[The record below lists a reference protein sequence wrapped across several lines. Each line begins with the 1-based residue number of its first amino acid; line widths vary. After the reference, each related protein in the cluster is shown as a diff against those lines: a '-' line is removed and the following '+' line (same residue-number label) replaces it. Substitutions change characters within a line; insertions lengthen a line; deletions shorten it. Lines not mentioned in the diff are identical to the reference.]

1 MSSCRKAETLSVY
14 DCSPF
19 LSEKLSA
26 LGLKIKKGDT
36 DIAVLGEGI
45 KTPPSVNAEIVFVP
59 ESLTDIGNINCL
71 SAVSAGMGSKAS
83 LSFSSLEEESGVM
96 SVNRNVDFSG
106 KTIYPCEVK
115 IPLFGKLSL
124 YENLVHGFLSLF
136 M

>member
-19 LSEKLSA
+19 LGEKLSA
-26 LGLKIKKGDT
+26 LGLKIKKG
-36 DIAVLGEGI
+36 EGI
-45 KTPPSVNAEIVFVP
+45 NTPPSVNAEIVFGP
-59 ESLTDIGNINCL
+59 DSLTDIGNINCL

-115 IPLFGKLSL
+115 IPLFGELSL